1 MNRQESMRKL
11 ANLVQAERGLLPE
24 LVHDAMYRRTKVR
37 LGIVYEGLAS
47 RARTQATFDCFVQHD
62 LAQCKQN
69 FYLASKLYSKAQGL
83 DGWSGSLLGMYA
95 LCALLSDD
103 EGVINDLAGIESPE
117 LLSARDNLKSPEAL
131 DYKFQLAILGRDR
144 ELGELIEETA
154 RKGSKADRQAISDGE
169 YFFSLLLSRDS
180 TKLKDL
186 IEKRHANIRCAW
198 PEFENFISYLGT
210 IETKICWRRG
220 IQIEIDHPLVPM
232 ELMPVKPLDH
242 YDDVYDFLKPGWV
255 PPPQG
260 LFGRVSRWFKT

>member
-1 MNRQESMRKL
+1 MNMQESMRKL
-11 ANLVQAERGLLPE
+11 TNLVQAEKGLLPE
-24 LVHDAMYRRTKVR
+24 LVHDATYRRAKVR
-37 LGIVYEGLAS
+37 LGIVYDGLAS
-47 RARTQATFDCFVQHD
+47 RARSQAIFDYFVKHD
-62 LAQCKQN
+62 IAQCKQN
-69 FYLASKLYSKAQGL
+69 FHLASKLYFEAQGL
-83 DGWSGSLLGMYA
+83 DGWSGFSLGMYL

-103 EGVINDLAGIESPE
+103 EGVINDLAGIENSK
-117 LLSARDNLKSPEAL
+117 LLSERRNLKSPEAL
-131 DYKFQLAILGRDR
+131 DHKFQLAILGKDQ
-144 ELGELIEETA
+144 ELERLIEETA
-154 RKGSKADRQAISDGE
+154 RKGSKADRQAISSGE

-180 TKLKDL
+180 GKLKDL

-210 IETKICWRRG
+210 IETKLCWRRG

-260 LFGRVSRWFKT
+260 LIGRVSRWFKT